1 MKRER
6 EVRDGPRHGSAA
18 RGMLWLLAQMACGR
32 AALFLSQIILARLL
46 SPEDFG
52 SVGLTYTITAI
63 IASFTASGIG
73 DVLLQRS
80 RTFHLWA
87 WPAFWIDVI
96 LASIGVALVLFL
108 APLGARLYGA
118 PEITGLASVL
128 AVAMPLAALSTVP
141 LTAIRLLLN
150 FRLLA
155 MIGTA
160 EILAAQSLS
169 ILLAWYGMGS
179 YSFVVPVPIVA
190 AFKTVWLWTTVRPC
204 MHRPQPRRAWVYLIK
219 SGLLVWSVRLVN
231 ALIGQGDYFMLGLFA
246 SREDVGLYFFA
257 FRLSAQ
263 PLLALA
269 NNFRSV
275 LYPILAQLRSQPRE
289 QYQRAIRASQTLA
302 AMIFFVACLQAALAA
317 PLLHLLFHH
326 RWNGSIC
333 LVQILSLALSF
344 DAVPWVA
351 GALLDARR
359 EFWKTLICAL
369 VAFPWFFILVGLG
382 AWLGRARGVA
392 VAVGLYY
399 AVFGPCYSFVAMRGG
414 GANLLSILRIYGAPL
429 ILACSAVTAAYSVAY
444 LLHENI
450 VQAVSLVA
458 MATAFYAGL
467 LRVCMPQTFSAIV
480 AQANS
485 VISRPR

>member
-1 MKRER
+1 MKRKR
-6 EVRDGPRHGSAA
+6 EVRDGPQHGSPAQ
-18 RGMLWLLAQMACGR
+18 GMLWLLAQMVGGR

-63 IASFTASGIG
+63 IGSFTASGIG

-128 AVAMPLAALSTVP
+128 AIAMPVAALSTVP
-141 LTAIRLLLN
+141 LTAIRLSLN

-155 MIGTA
+155 TIGTA
-160 EILAAQSLS
+160 EVLASQSLS

-179 YSFVVPVPIVA
+179 YSFVVPVPIMA
-190 AFKTVWLWTTVRPC
+190 AFKTVWLWTIVRPR
-204 MHRPQPRRAWVYLIK
+204 MHRPQPQRAWLYLIK

-231 ALIGQGDYFMLGLFA
+231 ALIGQGDYFVLGLFA

-263 PLLALA
+263 PLLVLA

-289 QYQRAIRASQTLA
+289 QYQRALRASQALA
-302 AMIFFVACLQAALAA
+302 AMIFFAACLQAALAA
-317 PLLHLLFHH
+317 PLLHLLFHD

-333 LVQILSLALSF
+333 LVQILSLAVSF
-344 DAVPWVA
+344 DAVPRIA

-359 EFWKTLICAL
+359 EFWKTLICLL

-399 AVFGPCYSFVAMRGG
+399 AIFGPCYSFVAMRGG
-414 GANLLSILRIYGAPL
+414 R
-429 ILACSAVTAAYSVAY
+429 
-444 LLHENI
+444 
-450 VQAVSLVA
+450 
-458 MATAFYAGL
+458 
-467 LRVCMPQTFSAIV
+467 
-480 AQANS
+480 
-485 VISRPR
+485 

>member
-118 PEITGLASVL
+118 PEIRGLASVL

-141 LTAIRLLLN
+141 LTAIRLSLN

-204 MHRPQPRRAWVYLIK
+204 MHRPQPRRAWMYLIK

-231 ALIGQGDYFMLGLFA
+231 ALL
-246 SREDVGLYFFA
+246 
-257 FRLSAQ
+257 
-263 PLLALA
+263 
-269 NNFRSV
+269 
-275 LYPILAQLRSQPRE
+275 
-289 QYQRAIRASQTLA
+289 
-302 AMIFFVACLQAALAA
+302 
-317 PLLHLLFHH
+317 
-326 RWNGSIC
+326 
-333 LVQILSLALSF
+333 
-344 DAVPWVA
+344 
-351 GALLDARR
+351 
-359 EFWKTLICAL
+359 
-369 VAFPWFFILVGLG
+369 
-382 AWLGRARGVA
+382 
-392 VAVGLYY
+392 
-399 AVFGPCYSFVAMRGG
+399 
-414 GANLLSILRIYGAPL
+414 
-429 ILACSAVTAAYSVAY
+429 
-444 LLHENI
+444 
-450 VQAVSLVA
+450 
-458 MATAFYAGL
+458 
-467 LRVCMPQTFSAIV
+467 
-480 AQANS
+480 
-485 VISRPR
+485 